1 MRFIAVGMLICAV
14 AMLTAGAKS
23 VKAAREARTASGVT
37 FTVNST
43 LDEPDALPGDGKCK
57 SATSHKCTL
66 RAAIMEGN
74 VTTAGMPTIQLDAA
88 TYTLGITDPLDDS
101 GQYGDLDIL
110 RSMHIVGRGADA
122 TIIDGNHNDRVF
134 DLFAKAK
141 IKRVKITH
149 GASFE
154 NGGGIRVNIDAKLTL
169 LNSSVTDNDAVNGSG
184 IYADGNVIVKQ
195 SCICV
200 NLCATLQGGGMYL
213 GYGGYIWKTAVYG
226 NCADQ
231 GGGFYVTDKADVGLV
246 WNLVQSAVYN
256 NQARLGAGIYSA
268 TDGTAFN
275 STIAYNSATRGS
287 GGTGEGGG
295 IYGDALSLKLYS
307 TTISNNVAGKGGTGG
322 GVFASPGSTAAL
334 KNTVLDLNTA
344 NSAADECQG
353 TLNQL
358 GYNIV
363 YAPTNCNLS
372 ADVTSETGLHAGLGP
387 LQNNGGPTLTEALT
401 AGSEATDASKSCLD
415 QNNQPLTEDQRGE
428 PRPIDGDGDGKTRCD
443 IGAFELQ

>member
-1 MRFIAVGMLICAV
+1 MRFIAVGMLIGAV
-14 AMLTAGAKS
+14 AMLTTGAKS
-23 VKAAREARTASGVT
+23 VNAARETRTASSVT
-37 FTVNST
+37 LTVNST
-43 LDEPDALPGDGKCK
+43 LDEPDAHPGDGKCK
-57 SATSHKCTL
+57 STLSHKCTL
-66 RAAIMEGN
+66 RAAVMEGN
-74 VTTAGMPTIQLDAA
+74 ATTSGTPTIQLDAA
-88 TYTLGITDPLDDS
+88 TYTLGITDPFDDT

-110 RSMHIVGRGADA
+110 RAMNIVGRGANA
-122 TIIDGNHNDRVF
+122 TTIDGNDNDRVF
-134 DLFAKAK
+134 DLFAKTR
-141 IKRVKITH
+141 IKRVKITR
-149 GASFE
+149 GATFE
-154 NGGGIRVNIDAKLTL
+154 NGGGIRVNLDARLTL
-169 LNSSVTDNDAVNGSG
+169 LKSGVTDNSAVNGSG
-184 IYADGNVIVKQ
+184 IYSDGNVIVKQ
-195 SCICV
+195 SSIYA
-200 NLCATLQGGGMYL
+200 NLCATQQGGGMYL
-213 GYGGYIWKTAVYG
+213 GYGGYVWKTAVYG
-226 NCADQ
+226 NCADR
-231 GGGFYVTDKADVGLV
+231 GGGIYVTDKADVGLV

-256 NQARLGAGIYSA
+256 NQARLGGGIYSA

-307 TTISNNVAGKGGTGG
+307 TTISNNTAGTGGTGG

-344 NSAADECQG
+344 NGTADECQG

-363 YAPTNCNLS
+363 FAPTNCNLS

-387 LQNNGGPTLTEALT
+387 LQNNGGPTQTEALS

-415 QNNQPLTEDQRGE
+415 PNNQPLTEDQRGD
-428 PRPIDGDGDGKTRCD
+428 PRPVDGDGDGKTRCD